1 MTDQQHYLKFK
12 KILEVYCKHAEYI
25 SERAKQ
31 GEAKS
36 PSANY
41 RETHKKRYNN
51 KEFSEIHNLDN
62 ASWNEIEPGIY
73 IDMHFLNPHNGS
85 EYNSESFS
93 YMNIVQGRGEGFDGT
108 WINIVPSF
116 DQHKSVIGFRLG
128 YS

>member
-41 RETHKKRYNN
+41 RETHKKDIII
-51 KEFSEIHNLDN
+51 KNLVK
-62 ASWNEIEPGIY
+62 Y
-73 IDMHFLNPHNGS
+73 I
-85 EYNSESFS
+85 
-93 YMNIVQGRGEGFDGT
+93 I
-108 WINIVPSF
+108 
-116 DQHKSVIGFRLG
+116 
-128 YS
+128 